1 MMVLG
6 LSVTKTLLLLISLLL
21 LVVKPWPDLY
31 LDKVAI
37 RLIWTTDC
45 ACYVS

>member
-21 LVVKPWPDLY
+21 LVFKPWPDLY
-31 LDKVAI
+31 LDTVAI
-37 RLIWTTDC
+37 PLIWTTDC
-45 ACYVS
+45 SWYVS